1 MRDSMRHPMRTAMNR
16 RGQRGAILII
26 SLMFLVVLTMLALTT
41 MGSISLEERMA
52 GQYRDLNVAFQ
63 AAESAIRDAERDV
76 WGTGTITA
84 TPRAPIISGRTGFGD
99 GNDAPNGTCTNSS
112 SATYGRGLCY
122 ASATGPFPPHSTVDL
137 TVDLSGTT
145 IPVPYGR
152 YTGAT
157 ALPSVSAQPRYII
170 EAIWKDIVPTPT
182 LQSLSPVAGVTN
194 YYRITA
200 LGYGVNQNTKITL
213 QEMYLKPWN

>member
-1 MRDSMRHPMRTAMNR
+1 MKTTLNQRT
-16 RGQRGAILII
+16 QRGAILII

-41 MGSISLEERMA
+41 MGGITLEERMS

-63 AAESAIRDAERDV
+63 AAESGLRDAERDI
-76 WGTGTITA
+76 WGTGTATA

-99 GNDAPNGTCTNSS
+99 GNDAPNGTCTNNTNT
-112 SATYGRGLCY
+112 TYGWGLCY
-122 ASATGPFPPHSTVDL
+122 AGATGPF
-137 TVDLSGTT
+137 GK
-145 IPVPYGR
+145 

-194 YYRITA
+194 YYRITSQ
-200 LGYGVNQNTKITL
+200 GFGVNPNTRVTL

>member
-1 MRDSMRHPMRTAMNR
+1 MRMAMNR
-16 RGQRGAILII
+16 RSQRGAILII

-41 MGSISLEERMA
+41 MGGITLEERMS

-63 AAESAIRDAERDV
+63 AAESGLRDAERDI
-76 WGTGTITA
+76 WGTGTATA

-99 GNDAPNGTCTNSS
+99 GFDAPNGACTNNTNT
-112 SATYGRGLCY
+112 TYGWGLCY
-122 ASATGPFPPHSTVDL
+122 AGATGPFPPFPAA
-137 TVDLSGTT
+137 DLSPSST
-145 IPVPYGR
+145 IAIPYGK

-170 EAIWKDIVPTPT
+170 EAIWTDIVPTPT

-194 YYRITA
+194 YYRITSQ
-200 LGYGVNQNTKITL
+200 GFGVNPNTRVVL

>member
-1 MRDSMRHPMRTAMNR
+1 MSTAMNQPR
-16 RGQRGAILII
+16 TQRGAILII

-41 MGSISLEERMA
+41 MGGITLEERMS

-63 AAESAIRDAERDV
+63 AAEAALRDAERDI
-76 WGTGTITA
+76 WGTGA
-84 TPRAPIISGRTGFGD
+84 TGPGTSGTVPRVPIISGRTGFGD
-99 GNDAPNGTCTNSS
+99 ESDTANGTCTNN
-112 SATYGRGLCY
+112 TKVNYGTGLCF
-122 ASATGPFPPHSTVDL
+122 ASAVGPFPPFPTADL
-137 TVDLSGTT
+137 GATSSVA
-145 IPVPYGR
+145 VPYGR

-170 EAIWKDIVPTPT
+170 EAIWLNIVPTPT
-182 LQSLSPVAGVTN
+182 LQSLAPVAGVTT

-200 LGYGVNQNTKITL
+200 QGFGVNPNTRIAL

>member
-1 MRDSMRHPMRTAMNR
+1 MKTVLNQR
-16 RGQRGAILII
+16 RQRGAILII

-41 MGSISLEERMA
+41 MSGITLEERMA

-76 WGTGTITA
+76 WGTGTVTA

-99 GNDAPNGTCTNSS
+99 GNDAPNGTCTNNTNT
-112 SATYGRGLCY
+112 TYGWGLCY
-122 ASATGPFPPHSTVDL
+122 APATGPVPPFP
-137 TVDLSGTT
+137 TVDLSPAST
-145 IPVPYGR
+145 IAIPYGK

-194 YYRITA
+194 YYRITSQ
-200 LGYGVNQNTKITL
+200 GFGVNPNTRVTL

>member
-1 MRDSMRHPMRTAMNR
+1 MRTPMNQR
-16 RGQRGAILII
+16 RQRGAILII

-41 MGSISLEERMA
+41 MGGITLEERMS

-63 AAESAIRDAERDV
+63 AAESGLRDAERDI
-76 WGTGTITA
+76 WGTGTATA

-99 GNDAPNGTCTNSS
+99 GNDAPNGTCTNNTNT
-112 SATYGRGLCY
+112 TYGWGLCY
-122 ASATGPFPPHSTVDL
+122 AVATGPFPAFPA
-137 TVDLSGTT
+137 VDLSASST
-145 IPVPYGR
+145 IAIPYGK

-157 ALPSVSAQPRYII
+157 ALQYVSAQPRYII
-170 EAIWKDIVPTPT
+170 EAIWKDISPTPT

-194 YYRITA
+194 YYRITSQ
-200 LGYGVNQNTKITL
+200 GVGVNPNTRVTL